1 MGTAVGCAI
10 FFILLILFTAII
22 EGVE

>member
-22 EGVE
+22 EGVK